1 MAPSD
6 RRPGFSRRAQY
17 TTFLSYAAGLLGALV
32 GAALLIVSIVDPGA
46 FSGLRGI
53 AADVAETPG
62 QATADGRVAGR
73 GFLDSIAGYF
83 RAGSQNALL
92 RRELQEA
99 RVRLAEAEAIADEN
113 RRLHALLGL
122 AAVDKPVA
130 VTQLTSSTPSSTR
143 RFATIGAGSS
153 RGVRTGMPVRSKEG
167 LVGRVLEVGSS
178 TARVLLVTDTE
189 SLVPVRRARDG
200 VPAFATGRGDGTL
213 QIRLINLGVNPLRKG
228 DVFVTSGSGGLYR
241 PGVAIAALT
250 QLTRDGGVARVL
262 SDPAAT
268 EYVVVDQIWSH
279 SAPPGARTDQEAV
292 HGAGTAP

>member
-17 TTFLSYAAGLLGALV
+17 TTFLSYTAGIAGAIV
-32 GAALLIVSIVDPGA
+32 GVVLLIVSIANPGA
-46 FSGLRGI
+46 FSSLRGL
-53 AADVAETPG
+53 AADAAEAPG
-62 QATADGRVAGR
+62 QVTADGRAASQ
-73 GFLDSIAGYF
+73 GFLGSLAGYV
-83 RAGSQNALL
+83 RAGSQNAEL

-99 RVRLAEAEAIADEN
+99 KVRLAEAEAIADEN

-122 AAVDKPVA
+122 AETEQPVA
-130 VTQLTSSTPSSTR
+130 VTQLTSSTASSTR
-143 RFATIGAGSS
+143 RFATIGAGAAD
-153 RGVRTGMPVRSKEG
+153 GVQVGMPVRSQDG
-167 LVGRVLEVGSS
+167 LVGRVLEVGRS

-213 QIRLINLGVNPLRKG
+213 QIRLINLGINPLRKG
-228 DVFVTSGSGGLYR
+228 DIFVTSGSGGLYR

-250 QLTRDGGVARVL
+250 RLTRDGGVARVL

-268 EYVVVDQIWSH
+268 EYVVVDQIW
-279 SAPPGARTDQEAV
+279 APAARQGEQAVPGAGPQR
-292 HGAGTAP
+292 